1 MFNLKPDDRMHF
13 WRNFR
18 VDLKDMKPIEA
29 LESVNKLWATCPTTN
44 GYLDYADCRDW
55 PDPWTLIDNN
65 HYCEVAV
72 ALGIFYTIYLSEIL
86 DNNALKIVIYKDKQN
101 FVNSVHIDKYALN
114 ISYNEILNTSLVPI
128 SLNELFVYDAQ
139 DLKASKYL

>member
-1 MFNLKPDDRMHF
+1 MFNLKPDDRIHF

-18 VDLKDMKPIEA
+18 VSLNDMDKKDA

-44 GYLDYADCRDW
+44 GYLDYADCKDW

-72 ALGIFYTIYLSEIL
+72 ALGIFYTIYLAEIL
-86 DNNALKIVIYKDKQN
+86 DNDALKIVIYKDKQS

-114 ISYNEILNTSLVPI
+114 ISYNEIVNTSSVPY
-128 SLNELFVYDAQ
+128 SLEKLYVYDAQ

>member
-1 MFNLKPDDRMHF
+1 M
-13 WRNFR
+13 
-18 VDLKDMKPIEA
+18 
-29 LESVNKLWATCPTTN
+29 
-44 GYLDYADCRDW
+44 
-55 PDPWTLIDNN
+55 IDNN

-86 DNNALKIVIYKDKQN
+86 DNDALKIVIYKDKQN

>member
-1 MFNLKPDDRMHF
+1 MFNLKPEDRIHF

-18 VDLKDMKPIEA
+18 ANLSNMETKDA
-29 LESVNKLWATCPTTN
+29 LESVNNLWATCPTTN
-44 GYLDYADCRDW
+44 GYLDYADCTDW
-55 PDPWTLIDNN
+55 PDPWTLLDNN

-72 ALGIFYTIYLSEIL
+72 ALGIFYTIYLAEIL
-86 DNNALKIVIYKDKQN
+86 DNNTLKIVIYKDKQN

-114 ISYNEILNTSLVPI
+114 ISYNEILNTSSVPL
-128 SLNELFVYDAQ
+128 SLEELHVYMAT

>member
-86 DNNALKIVIYKDKQN
+86 DNDALKIVIYKDKQN
-101 FVNSVHIDKYALN
+101 FVNSVHIDKYDLN